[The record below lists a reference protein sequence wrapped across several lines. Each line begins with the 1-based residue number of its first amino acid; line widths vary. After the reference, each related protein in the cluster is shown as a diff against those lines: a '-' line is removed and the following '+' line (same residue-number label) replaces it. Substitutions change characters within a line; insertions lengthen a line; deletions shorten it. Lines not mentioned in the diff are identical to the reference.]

1 MNKRTGSI
9 ELRVSAEEKSRFAIN
24 AKKCGLSLSEYL
36 RMLANGYSPKPLP
49 PEDYRELMNRIT
61 DLYLEFNERG
71 EAKYADL
78 LIGVLRDMTAAI
90 SPKA

>member
-1 MNKRTGSI
+1 MNKKTGSI
-9 ELRVSAEEKSRFAIN
+9 ELRVSAEEKSRFAMS

-36 RMLANGYSPKPLP
+36 RMLANGYKPKPLP
-49 PEDYRELMNRIT
+49 PIEYRELMNRIT

-78 LIGVLRDMTAAI
+78 LVEVLRDMTVAI